1 MSAGSTRQEW
11 LTQPERSNV
20 VALKMLVWMALHLG
34 RGLTRWLLLYPV
46 SLYFLVF
53 SAGAR
58 RASADYLRRV
68 LGRAAGFAD
77 CLRHYHSF
85 SATVLDRIYL
95 LNDWY
100 DLFDIRVHDEKL
112 TADIIARGRG
122 CFLLGSHFGSFEVV
136 RALARQRPGLQ
147 VSLLMYEENAR
158 KINAALK
165 AINPAV
171 AQKIIALGKPDSM
184 LRLQAALERGE
195 FVGML
200 GDRTLG
206 DESRLR
212 RPFFGE
218 PAAFPLGAFRLAAM
232 LRQPIV
238 LMFGV
243 YRGGRR
249 YDIHFELLA
258 DFTDAPGGGRSALV
272 EQAIGRYA
280 ERLEHYCR
288 LAPYNWFN
296 FYDFW
301 H

>member
-1 MSAGSTRQEW
+1 
-11 LTQPERSNV
+11 
-20 VALKMLVWMALHLG
+20 
-34 RGLTRWLLLYPV
+34 
-46 SLYFLVF
+46 
-53 SAGAR
+53 
-58 RASADYLRRV
+58 
-68 LGRAAGFAD
+68 
-77 CLRHYHSF
+77 
-85 SATVLDRIYL
+85 
-95 LNDWY
+95 
-100 DLFDIRVHDEKL
+100 
-112 TADIIARGRG
+112 
-122 CFLLGSHFGSFEVV
+122 
-136 RALARQRPGLQ
+136 
-147 VSLLMYEENAR
+147 
-158 KINAALK
+158 
-165 AINPAV
+165 
-171 AQKIIALGKPDSM
+171 
-184 LRLQAALERGE
+184 
-195 FVGML
+195 ML

-212 RPFFGE
+212 RPFLGE